1 MKDTVVLAVL
11 SANLTM
17 LLESKGWT
25 LRELA
30 AHTGDSISTL
40 HGIISGKSL
49 PRAGLLKRLADAFE
63 ISVDQ
68 LYDPNLKKALK
79 KNLSVAS

>member
-1 MKDTVVLAVL
+1 MKDKVVLAVL

-25 LRELA
+25 IRELSS
-30 AHTGDSISTL
+30 HTDDSISTL
-40 HGIISGKSL
+40 HGILSGKSL
-49 PRAGLLKRLADAFE
+49 PRAGLLKRMADAFG
-63 ISVDQ
+63 ITVDE
-68 LYDPNLKKALK
+68 LYDPQLK